1 MSPTHTLPPCDCL
14 DWCGDDERRIAQ
26 GKVQPCARFKE
37 RKLSAERDQLMYRLL
52 HDMGYGVNMLAAL
65 QDLHQMRG
73 ERKVIMP
80 LLRSLADK
88 RRRGVFSQTEFI
100 GEPKKRP
107 DPEAVKAA
115 WKAHDDR
122 AVAMACGAKV
132 TP

>member
-1 MSPTHTLPPCDCL
+1 
-14 DWCGDDERRIAQ
+14 
-26 GKVQPCARFKE
+26 
-37 RKLSAERDQLMYRLL
+37 
-52 HDMGYGVNMLAAL
+52 MLVS
-65 QDLHQMRG
+65 DHQMRSSMNAAEQMNRAIEG
-73 ERKVIMP
+73 IK
-80 LLRSLADK
+80 ADK